1 MKELALITFG
11 FGMLIIC
18 YWIVTGE
25 IKNKKE
31 NK

>member
-1 MKELALITFG
+1 MKELALIAFG

-18 YWIVTGE
+18 YWIISEE
-25 IKNKKE
+25 IKKRKE

>member
-1 MKELALITFG
+1 MKELALIAFG
-11 FGMLIIC
+11 FAMLIIC

-25 IKNKKE
+25 IKNRKD